1 MGKYIHLL
9 FFAKYMQY
17 NTHFPVPDG
26 TPFSFLRPF
35 YLLQIP
41 ELFVRRF
48 PHSGWQII
56 FFATPFYKFCHCLRK
71 NSSILQILVIHMNH
85 FMDTVMNPV
94 VHLCLDQTLKAI
106 HNFFLFIQFRCTD
119 FYDFERQTAVE
130 PAFTVLIPAESELFV
145 CYFTGGS
152 VDHIPVN
159 L

>member
-94 VHLCLDQTLKAI
+94 VHLRLDQTLKAI
-106 HNFFLFIQFRCTD
+106 HNFFLFIQFHCAD

-130 PAFTVLIPAESELFV
+130 PAFTVLIPAESGHNHTLLLNDYPE
-145 CYFTGGS
+145 
-152 VDHIPVN
+152 
-159 L
+159 

>member
-1 MGKYIHLL
+1 
-9 FFAKYMQY
+9 MQY
-17 NTHFPVPDG
+17 NTHLPVPDG

-85 FMDTVMNPV
+85 FMDTAMNPV
-94 VHLCLDQTLKAI
+94 VHLRLDQTLKAI
-106 HNFFLFIQFRCTD
+106 HNFFSFS
-119 FYDFERQTAVE
+119 
-130 PAFTVLIPAESELFV
+130 FTVPISMISKGRRLLNQLLP
-145 CYFTGGS
+145 Y
-152 VDHIPVN
+152 
-159 L
+159 

>member
-1 MGKYIHLL
+1 
-9 FFAKYMQY
+9 MQY

-56 FFATPFYKFCHCLRK
+56 FFATPFQKFRDGLWEK
-71 NSSILQILVIHMNH
+71 SSILQILIIHVDH
-85 FMDTVMNPV
+85 FVDAVMNPV
-94 VHLCLDQTLKAI
+94 VHLGLDQTLKAI
-106 HNFFLFIQFRCTD
+106 HNFFLFIQFHCAD

-130 PAFTVLIPAESELFV
+130 PAFTVLIPAESGHNHTLLLNDYPE
-145 CYFTGGS
+145 
-152 VDHIPVN
+152 
-159 L
+159 